1 MKRTLTLKFTTLKTL
16 LLIAFFTFPN
26 TGFGFVTDTTKVDTL
41 MNLNDFFM
49 IIEQEEKEKKQRQ
62 EEQKENSTIDTT
74 VMTFVSKIPQR
85 QLQDYHQKA
94 FDYVDRFA
102 HIAVAEQEKYHI
114 PASITLAQ
122 GLIES
127 GFGKSKMAR
136 TINNHFGI
144 KCTPG
149 QKRQRGRC
157 YTFHDDT
164 RYDKFLKFE
173 SAWASYRYHSKVL
186 QNERYKSLYELEMTD
201 YEGWAI
207 GLQKAGYASDKNYA
221 KKLIRIIELY
231 ELYEYDEE

>member
-1 MKRTLTLKFTTLKTL
+1 MKKNLTFKIFIVRTL
-16 LLIAFFTFPN
+16 LLFSVLTLPTIAFGFTS
-26 TGFGFVTDTTKVDTL
+26 DTTKADTL
-41 MNLNDFFM
+41 MNLNDFFQLL
-49 IIEQEEKEKKQRQ
+49 EQQKKEKEQTLQQ
-62 EEQKENSTIDTT
+62 EENSTTDTT
-74 VMTFVSKIPQR
+74 TMTFVAEIPQR
-85 QLQDYHQKA
+85 QLEDYHQKA

-102 HIAVAEQEKYHI
+102 HIAVAEQEKYRI

-127 GFGKSKMAR
+127 GFGKSKMAT

-173 SAWASYRYHSKVL
+173 SAWASYRYHSKIL
-186 QNERYKSLYELEMTD
+186 QSERYQSLYELEITD

>member
-1 MKRTLTLKFTTLKTL
+1 MKKKHTLQIIPLKVL
-16 LLIAFFTFPN
+16 LLFSISFMFSN
-26 TGFGFVTDTTKVDTL
+26 TGFSFVSDTTKVDTL
-41 MNLNDFFM
+41 ANLDDFFE
-49 IIEQEEKEKKQRQ
+49 ILEDYEDEE
-62 EEQKENSTIDTT
+62 IDTST
-74 VMTFVSKIPQR
+74 TLFSTEIPQR
-85 QLQDYHQKA
+85 ELEGYHQKA
-94 FDYVDRFA
+94 FDYINRFA
-102 HIAVAEQEKYHI
+102 NIAIGEQEKFGI

-122 GLIES
+122 GLVES

-173 SAWASYRYHSKVL
+173 SAWASYRYHSRML
-186 QNERYKSLYELEMTD
+186 QSDRYKSLYDLEITD

-221 KKLIRIIELY
+221 KKLIRIVEIY
-231 ELYEYDEE
+231 ELYEYDE